1 MRVAVLVPAVGR
13 PVVLHELVVDDLADI
28 KAEKEKRNHRRQ
40 QSTQKVD
47 DPADVDV
54 LRFITR
60 VFRVEL
66 RTGVRLHALGFAH
79 VVSLSVHVRAPA
91 FQQGEDRWYSS
102 ADGPST
108 GSDSKPPTRPG
119 RRRER

>member
-1 MRVAVLVPAVGR
+1 MRVAVLVPPVR
-13 PVVLHELVVDDLADI
+13 WTVVLHELVVDHLADI
-28 KAEKEKRNHRRQ
+28 KAEKEKRNDRCQ

-60 VFRVEL
+60 VLRVDL
-66 RTGVRLHALGFAH
+66 RTGVRLHALGFTH

-108 GSDSKPPTRPG
+108 ASGSKPPIRPA
-119 RRRER
+119 RQPEP